1 VNQICG
7 YEACDRFEG
16 QTKSMKVMGVGGN
29 PGART
34 GLVLKALKEHTESG

>member
-7 YEACDRFEG
+7 YEACDCFEG
-16 QTKSMKVMGVGGN
+16 QTKPMKVMGVGGN